1 MKEENAIEVKNIT
14 KSFKIYLDRSNNV
27 KDFMIHRNRRR
38 YELRKVL
45 RGISFEVKKGEAIG
59 LIGHNGYG
67 RGQFCYVVICEV
79 CS

>member
-45 RGISFEVKKGEAIG
+45 RGISF
-59 LIGHNGYG
+59 
-67 RGQFCYVVICEV
+67 
-79 CS
+79 